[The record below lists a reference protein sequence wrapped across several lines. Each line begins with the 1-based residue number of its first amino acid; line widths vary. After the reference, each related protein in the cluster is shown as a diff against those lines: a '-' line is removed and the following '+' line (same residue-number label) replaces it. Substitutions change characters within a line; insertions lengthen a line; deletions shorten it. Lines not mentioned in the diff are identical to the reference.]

1 MKKSKD
7 ANWSPGGVHLD
18 FRIWTVSKVS
28 LFEMLESSSMS
39 WKKAFNW
46 TQRRNF
52 STSRLTENWS
62 IFLEIGTKF
71 KPLLRTGFSESE
83 SGKFSGMVTTVLRFS
98 GDESLVIWGPIR
110 WSSSW
115 ALIWS
120 KWLKSFEFASWILAR
135 IGYTKTAGQ
144 ILESSERQW
153 APWVRLSK
161 GIKVSVPPRLKWMH
175 SSILQTGIKRLSHF
189 PLGCYWRK
197 RSSPRGW

>member
-1 MKKSKD
+1 
-7 ANWSPGGVHLD
+7 
-18 FRIWTVSKVS
+18 
-28 LFEMLESSSMS
+28 MLESSSMS

-62 IFLEIGTKF
+62 VFLEIGTKF

-98 GDESLVIWGPIR
+98 GDDSRVIWGPIR

-135 IGYTKTAGQ
+135 ISYAKTAGQ

-153 APWVRLSK
+153 APWVRLSR

-189 PLGCYWRK
+189 PWGCYWRK